1 MRYLIPT
8 LLFYLI
14 SCTSLQA
21 QLANFYGAVYFDTD
35 TNCIVSAGDQPMID
49 IIIEATETNTNTTY
63 YATTS
68 YFQNGNY
75 SLDVLAGV
83 YSIKANLPY
92 DHPYANFCQNNIIRT
107 IAPGQ
112 TDSILFFATPSSLT
126 PLMQAD
132 ISSPGLPDCGNAT
145 YYVKYRNYGTAP
157 ALNASVEVEFDTSIT
172 ILTANSPFTFLG
184 NNRYFFP
191 LNQVF
196 PDRDTLGIIRID
208 VDIDCGLAIPGQTHF
223 AKATISPE
231 PILSYNGPL
240 LKTEADC
247 QGGNIQFRTANIG
260 TSNATAATS
269 LIVIEDDVMYSEPV
283 VGPLDTVTAD
293 TLNILVG
300 PGRMYRLQSQQFA
313 GVPELLSDPIQWS
326 AIEGCVD
333 TLGSFNTTSFRQ
345 YYTEDARPHVSYD
358 YQNGGDTANFN
369 KIRSQLEGY
378 GPNRLIDQ
386 NLPLEYQIRFK
397 NYSSSF
403 VTGVTVRD
411 SLPIYLDLNSLRINT
426 LTENFYDFR
435 IENGRE
441 LVVEMPWL
449 TLAPGEEGF
458 VSFSVDQVPNN
469 PLGTVI
475 EHRAQIIMN
484 NDTTLT
490 PMIFHTIAENYI
502 QVLSQELLSEE
513 QWKVRVYPNPMQ
525 DYATFELEGAEL
537 EEMVLEIYNMQGQM
551 VKRLSSSNTLIQLQ
565 RDQLSAGHYAY
576 RVLADG
582 KAVNQGKLLIQ

>member
-1 MRYLIPT
+1 MRYLILT
-8 LLFYLI
+8 LLYLI

-21 QLANFYGAVYFDTD
+21 QLANFNGAVYFDSD

-49 IIIEATETNTNTTY
+49 IIIEATETNTNATY

-68 YFQNGNY
+68 YFQNGNFN
-75 SLDVLAGV
+75 LNVPAGV
-83 YSIKANLPY
+83 YSVKANLPY
-92 DHPYANFCQNNIIRT
+92 DHPYASFCQNNIIRT
-107 IAPGQ
+107 IAAGQ
-112 TDSILFFATPSSLT
+112 SDSILFFATPNSYS

-145 YYVKYRNYGTAP
+145 YYVKYRNYGTAS
-157 ALNASVEVEFDTSIT
+157 AFNASLDVEFDTSIT
-172 ILTANSPFTFLG
+172 ILNASSTFTSLG

-196 PDRDTLGIIRID
+196 LDRDTLGIIRID
-208 VDIDCGLAIPGQTHF
+208 VDIDCSLASPGQTHF

-231 PILSYNGPL
+231 PIINYNGPL

-247 QGGNIQFRTANIG
+247 QGGNIAFRTANIG
-260 TSNATAATS
+260 NINAALTTS

-283 VGPLDTVTAD
+283 IGPLDTINED

-300 PGRMYRLQSQQFA
+300 PGQMYRLQSQQFA

-326 AIEGCVD
+326 AIEGCTD
-333 TLGSFNTTSFRQ
+333 TLGGFNTTSFRQ

-358 YQNGGDTANFN
+358 YQNGGDTINFN

-378 GPNRLIDQ
+378 GPNRLVDQ
-386 NLPLEYQIRFK
+386 NVPLEYQIRFK

-403 VTGVTVRD
+403 ITGVTIRD
-411 SLPIYLDLNSLRINT
+411 SLPIYLDLNSLKINT
-426 LTENFYDFR
+426 LTELFYDFR
-435 IENGRE
+435 IENDRE
-441 LVVEMPWL
+441 LVIEMPSL
-449 TLAPGEEGF
+449 ILAPGEDGF
-458 VSFSVDQVPNN
+458 VSFSVNQVLNN

-490 PMIFHTIAENYI
+490 PMIFHTIGENYI
-502 QVLSQELLSEE
+502 RVLSQQSLSQE
-513 QWKVRVYPNPMQ
+513 QWEVRVYPNPMQ

-537 EEMVLEIYNMQGQM
+537 EEMILEIYNMQGQRI
-551 VKRLSSSNTLIQLQ
+551 KRLSSSNSLIQLQ
-565 RDQLSAGHYAY
+565 RDQLSAGYYAY
-576 RVLADG
+576 QVLADG
-582 KAVNQGKLLIQ
+582 KAVNSGKLLVR